1 VEEPNVRLD
10 PIASN
15 ILGNLAYTAEI
26 GLCFLGGQ
34 YPISPLEQVVDTLS
48 DPKKLLRRVDYQP
61 LGGEA
66 EGVHERNNGLENLG
80 NAAAGGCA
88 VNMQHPKGP
97 KVSR

>member
-1 VEEPNVRLD
+1 MEEPNVRLD

-66 EGVHERNNGLENLG
+66 EGVHGKEQRIGE
-80 NAAAGGCA
+80 
-88 VNMQHPKGP
+88 
-97 KVSR
+97 SRQRRRRWLCC